1 MHTRAFHLGCK
12 SLPIISN
19 LDTSSMASLL
29 SLPDE
34 VIDIIGIAT
43 ERWAGIK
50 AWCRLTSA
58 CRRLWRLQLP
68 QSRHGWAIPSNLN
81 VEGMFPH

>member
-1 MHTRAFHLGCK
+1 MHTRAFHLGSK

-43 ERWAGIK
+43 ERWAGI
-50 AWCRLTSA
+50 
-58 CRRLWRLQLP
+58 
-68 QSRHGWAIPSNLN
+68 
-81 VEGMFPH
+81 